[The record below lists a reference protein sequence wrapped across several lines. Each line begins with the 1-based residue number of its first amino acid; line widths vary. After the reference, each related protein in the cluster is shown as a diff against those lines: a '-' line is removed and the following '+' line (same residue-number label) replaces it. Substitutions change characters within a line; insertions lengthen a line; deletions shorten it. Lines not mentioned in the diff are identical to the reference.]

1 MWERVPLTAVS
12 QLTAVLPVASGVDV
26 VSIEVECLRPVT
38 QLVAVHSVPIF
49 GEHEVFRRQ

>member
-1 MWERVPLTAVS
+1 MWERVPLTAVLE
-12 QLTAVLPVASGVDV
+12 LTAVLPVASVVAV

-49 GEHEVFRRQ
+49 DEHEVFRRQ